1 MDALTDFLSLGFT
14 ITVGGDCSHESKTT
28 TKTFAPWK
36 DHILKN
42 RDITLPTKVH
52 IVKALVF
59 PVVMYKCKSWPIKKA
74 ESQKIDAFE
83 LWCWRSPLDCKAIK
97 PVHPKGNQS

>member
-1 MDALTDFLSLGFT
+1 MTDFLLLGFT
-14 ITVGGDCSHESKTT
+14 ITVGSDCSCEIKTT
-28 TKTFAPWK
+28 TKTLAPWK
-36 DHILKN
+36 EHILKS
-42 RDITLPTKVH
+42 RDIPLPTNIR

-59 PVVMYKCKSWPIKKA
+59 PVVMYKCNSWPIKKA

-83 LWCWRSPLDCKAIK
+83 LWCWRSPLDCKVIK